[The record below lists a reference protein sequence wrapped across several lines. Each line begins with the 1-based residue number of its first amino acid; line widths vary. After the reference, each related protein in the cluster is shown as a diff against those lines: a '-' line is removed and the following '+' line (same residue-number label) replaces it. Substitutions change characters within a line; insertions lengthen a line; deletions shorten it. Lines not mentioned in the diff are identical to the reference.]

1 MTMIS
6 AWLRGPG
13 SGTPEQIRAMESQ
26 IRVLQWQLK
35 VLGEKDQAQNTELA
49 ELRELIADMQF
60 EHEALRAQASI
71 AGSQSEASRYDE
83 PIFSAFQA
91 AAHKGMNPVYLQIV
105 EAMSRFSEHLTAAGM
120 PVDASFKV
128 LSGENA
134 RNRTANKANYGEA
147 SSYLVVVLQDRS
159 NPRNART
166 WVVGENVKGYEG
178 YCCVPLQGGIREG
191 MSALLAIY
199 SLEPKLSE
207 VGMKIAHTNGEGVVV
222 TRRPELSG
230 KETAIH
236 LNPIGE
242 QLEAG
247 IREML
252 ECDAGYFY
260 GFMSAEQ
267 QAKLD
272 ALSSYKQAAFY
283 KQAALS
289 LEESAK
295 FSGAV
300 VAEIVSVSSVDNT
313 GAVFPDETVVS
324 FSDAAEKLL
333 RQSVEA
339 TNIALW
345 DADLISEERHAGAVV
360 SLSPWYR
367 APGAG

>member
-6 AWLRGPG
+6 AWLRGSSPEAPG
-13 SGTPEQIRAMESQ
+13 KIKTMESQ
-26 IRVLQWQLK
+26 IRVLQRQLEA
-35 VLGEKDQAQNTELA
+35 LGKKDQTQNAELA
-49 ELRELIADMQF
+49 ALRELVVDMQF
-60 EHEALRAQASI
+60 ELEALRAQASI
-71 AGSQSEASRYDE
+71 VGPQPEASRYDD

-91 AAHKGMNPVYLQIV
+91 AAHEGMNPVYLQII
-105 EAMSRFSEHLTAAGM
+105 EAMSRFSQHLTAAGM
-120 PVDASFKV
+120 PVDVSFKV

-134 RNRTANKANYGEA
+134 RNRTANKANYGEP

-166 WVVGENVKGYEG
+166 WVVGENIKGYDRG

-230 KETAIH
+230 KETAIR
-236 LNPIGE
+236 LKPIGE
-242 QLEAG
+242 ELEVG

-267 QAKLD
+267 QVKLD
-272 ALSSYKQAAFY
+272 ALFSNKQGLSS
-283 KQAALS
+283 
-289 LEESAK
+289 EEPAK
-295 FSGAV
+295 FSGQV
-300 VAEIVSVSSVDNT
+300 VAEIVPVPKVDDT

-324 FSDAAEKLL
+324 FSDAVEEQL
-333 RQSVEA
+333 RQSA
-339 TNIALW
+339 QAANIASW
-345 DADLISEERHAGAVV
+345 DADLIIEERDARAVG

-367 APGAG
+367 TPEAG